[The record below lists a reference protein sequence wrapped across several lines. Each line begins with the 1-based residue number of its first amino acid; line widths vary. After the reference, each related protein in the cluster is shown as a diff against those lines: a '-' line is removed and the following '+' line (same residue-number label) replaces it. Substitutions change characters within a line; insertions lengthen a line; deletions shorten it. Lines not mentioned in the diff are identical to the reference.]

1 MLRPVQVA
9 LQKVDKIHDFL
20 HKHFPPPVRI
30 SIIFWLDFNK
40 LCLAQGQGFEPTTRP
55 HEYTF
60 TSDGQKAQVL
70 FAFALMKGGGQCN
83 QIWRNFATL
92 AKRLKSW
99 AIFGGL
105 N

>member
-20 HKHFPPPVRI
+20 HNHFPPRAHLHHI
-30 SIIFWLDFNK
+30 LTWLNK
-40 LCLAQGQGFEPTTRP
+40 CLAQGFEPTTRP